1 MRPVNPIQGYAPK
14 EVQQAIVV
22 SVPPPVMPAVVA
34 TTILDDGLRK
44 DMREVVD
51 LMKNLS
57 LKLLGN
63 AGANRGPRKPFNQ
76 ATGDHS

>member
-1 MRPVNPIQGYAPK
+1 M
-14 EVQQAIVV
+14 V
-22 SVPPPVMPAVVA
+22 SVPPPVMLAVVA
-34 TTILDDGLRK
+34 ATILDDELQK

-57 LKLLGN
+57 LNLLSN
-63 AGANRGPRKPFNQ
+63 TSANRGPRNPFNQ